1 VRSMSRANSSKQRSH
16 LTKTMNT
23 VPESGG
29 RNQRPPF
36 PLRDGIEFVI
46 LAALSLITI
55 FVIIPAETTSGDEI
69 GLSPGLVPTV
79 CAAVIGLLACGQFL
93 NKLINR
99 AVVEEPTGPSPL
111 TAICLI
117 CSTIIGILAI
127 RYINWEVGG
136 VIIVVLVSLSLHERR
151 ALRLAVGA
159 VSVALFLY
167 IINHLGI

>member
-1 VRSMSRANSSKQRSH
+1 
-16 LTKTMNT
+16 MNT

-29 RNQRPPF
+29 RDQRPPF

-55 FVIIPAETTSGDEI
+55 FVIIPAETTSGDEL

-79 CAAVIGLLACGQFL
+79 CAAAIGILACAHFL
-93 NKLINR
+93 QKLIKR
-99 AVVEEPTGPSPL
+99 TPVEQSSGPSPL

-117 CSTIIGILAI
+117 GSTIIGILMI

-136 VIIVVLVSLSLHERR
+136 AILVILVSLSLHERR
-151 ALRLAVGA
+151 LLRLAGGA
-159 VSVALFLY
+159 AFVALFLY
-167 IINHLGI
+167 IVNHLGI